1 MKLSLLAIP
10 LLILAGCSSTP
21 EVPKMKMAMGV
32 PDGTVEYKAVP
43 TANLHLDLLSSP
55 DLYAGE
61 KTELVFA
68 LSNNGRKTISIPEWY
83 SNETDNVTVS
93 IQPWLTGM
101 KEPDPDG
108 WIELSNELKKPVLHY
123 PLTLMPGNKALV
135 SKKLDFIENIKVSPG
150 KFRRYFVKAK
160 MNLKSVEL
168 QSKVYTLQVFSK
180 QTTGG
185 SSK

>member
-1 MKLSLLAIP
+1 MKLSLLAVP
-10 LLILAGCSSTP
+10 LLILVGCSSAP
-21 EVPKMKMAMGV
+21 EVPKMKMAMGI
-32 PDGTVEYKAVP
+32 PDGQIEYKPVN
-43 TANLHLDLLSSP
+43 TADLNLRLLSNT
-55 DLYAGE
+55 DLYAGQ

-68 LSNNGRKTISIPEWY
+68 LSNDGRKTVNIPEWY
-83 SNETDNVTVS
+83 SNETDNITVS

-101 KEPDPDG
+101 KEPDPDS
-108 WIELSNELKKPVLHY
+108 WIELSTELKKPVLHY
-123 PLTLMPGNKALV
+123 PLTLMPGNKALI
-135 SKKLDFIENIKVSPG
+135 SKELGFIENLKVSQG

-160 MNLKSVEL
+160 LNLKSVEL

>member
-43 TANLHLDLLSSP
+43 TANLRLDLLSSP
-55 DLYAGE
+55 DLYAGQ

-108 WIELSNELKKPVLHY
+108 WIELSNELKKPVLH
-123 PLTLMPGNKALV
+123 
-135 SKKLDFIENIKVSPG
+135 
-150 KFRRYFVKAK
+150 
-160 MNLKSVEL
+160 
-168 QSKVYTLQVFSK
+168 
-180 QTTGG
+180 
-185 SSK
+185 